1 MTQQRFYC
9 GTVFLLCLFSLNI
22 QAQNTFQRSLDSL
35 NGIFCLEQSSNGHF
49 WLGSFLGKI
58 IHLDANGQWQGAWSP
73 VKGDTAAARFI
84 YDLEKTP
91 DGGVWAL
98 FDRSNQNTA
107 LDDHL
112 ILARLSAGGTPLWQ
126 RTVHYG
132 EVQHWAHNR
141 LVADPSGNCYAL
153 SARFSAPGSGQP
165 SRLILSKTDPAGNIL
180 WRKALLN
187 QALNYTRVFRRLADG
202 SLLICGNGQLAS
214 AFGFILR
221 LSPEGEVLWSRRF
234 QSYLFKE
241 MVELPDGDWLLAA
254 TQAGSLPQRT
264 TLLRMRPDGTVLW
277 AEQPESNYPLNW
289 LPGLCIDAS
298 GNAVV
303 FNYETL
309 KTEAFPDI
317 IAINP
322 DNGNVVWAK
331 LYDRCH
337 SYGASAGLR
346 CQDGGLA
353 AIRFRPGGHLLLKT
367 DSEGNCQACPPRP
380 GAVVFKPAAPDF
392 PLPFEWQLE
401 SLTLPLQV
409 DSDFKPFFTN
419 IRDYCGQ
426 LEPVSGF
433 NLSND
438 MPCAGEAVQVAAY
451 GQLPADLYQWQ
462 FPGAQGAGSPN
473 SASVGGIRYPAAG
486 MADIR
491 LVVSTGFCR
500 DTFVQ
505 ELEVLAAPDA
515 FSLGADTLI
524 CGVDKSLTLD
534 AGTANATQ
542 WQWNDGIATPLRTIS
557 EAGTYIVEARNNT
570 CVFSDTIEVRFSEG
584 LRLDLPSDTIICG
597 ADTLWLDA
605 TTADATRYAWNDGE
619 QNARRAITKAGFYAV
634 TAFNGAC
641 SSSVF
646 IAVDLLPSPPPLPR
660 DTLLCTGEKLTLNV
674 GASIAALILWNG
686 LPGAASY
693 EVADSGWI
701 RRELRYRGC
710 YFADSMLVNRVA
722 CKDGF
727 NIYAPNVFTP
737 GKGGENA
744 VFELLGTELD
754 ISLLQIFDRW
764 GNLQFESRNGAK
776 PQWDGRNTRG
786 KDASAGIYLW
796 LARVRQRQREGV
808 LSGEVL
814 LLR

>member
-1 MTQQRFYC
+1 MRKPFYH
-9 GTVFLLCLFSLNI
+9 GATFLLCLFALKM

-35 NGIFCLEQSSNGHF
+35 NGIYCLEQSSNGHF

-58 IHLDANGQWQGAWSP
+58 IQLDANGQWLSASAP
-73 VKGDTAAARFI
+73 IKGDTAAARFI

-141 LVADPSGNCYAL
+141 LAADPAGNCYAL

-165 SRLILSKTDPAGNIL
+165 SRLILAKTDPAGNIL
-180 WRKALLN
+180 WRKALFN
-187 QALNYTRVFRRLADG
+187 QAPNYTRVFRRLADG
-202 SLLICGNGQLAS
+202 SLLICGNGQLAE

-221 LSPEGEVLWSRRF
+221 LSADGDVLWSRRY
-234 QSYLFKE
+234 QGYLFKE

-277 AEQPESNYPLNW
+277 AEQPVSNYPLNW
-289 LPGLCIDAS
+289 LPGLCLDAS
-298 GNAVV
+298 GNVVV

-317 IAINP
+317 FAINP
-322 DNGNVVWAK
+322 VDGSLVWAK

-380 GAVVFKPAAPDF
+380 GAIVFGPAAPDS
-392 PLPFEWQLE
+392 PLPFEWQVTP
-401 SLTLPLQV
+401 LTLPLQV
-409 DSDFKPFFTN
+409 DTDFKPFFTN

-426 LEPVSGF
+426 SEPVSGF

-438 MPCAGEAVQVAAY
+438 MPCAGEAIQVAAY

-462 FPGAQGAGSPN
+462 FPGAQGVGTPN
-473 SASVGGIRYPAAG
+473 SATVGGIRYPTAG
-486 MADIR
+486 MANIR
-491 LVVSTGFCR
+491 LVVSTGYCR

-505 ELEVLAAPDA
+505 ELEVLAAPEP

-524 CGVDKSLTLD
+524 CGLDKSITLD

-542 WQWNDGIATPLRTIS
+542 WQWNDGVESPVRTIS

-570 CVFSDTIEVRFSEG
+570 CITSDTIVVRFSEG
-584 LRLDLPSDTIICG
+584 LSLNLPSDTVICG

-605 TTADATRYAWNDGE
+605 TTADAERYAWNDGE

-634 TAFNGAC
+634 TAFNGTC
-641 SSSVF
+641 SSSDF
-646 IAVDLLPSPPPLPR
+646 IAVDLLPPPPPLPT
-660 DTLLCTGEKLTLNV
+660 DTVLCEGEKLTLNV
-674 GASIAALILWNG
+674 GASVAALILWNG

-693 EVADSGWI
+693 EVEG
-701 RRELRYRGC
+701 RGMFKRELRYRGC
-710 YFADSMLVNRVA
+710 YFSDSILVERVV

-727 NIYAPNVFTP
+727 NVYAPNVFAP
-737 GKGGENA
+737 EKGGENA
-744 VFELLGTELD
+744 VFELLGKEIEL
-754 ISLLQIFDRW
+754 SLLQIFDRW
-764 GNLQFESRNGAK
+764 GNLQFESRDDAK
-776 PQWDGRNTRG
+776 PQWDGRNARG
-786 KDASAGIYLW
+786 KDAPAGVYLW

-808 LSGEVL
+808 LSGEIL